1 MYVIPALLRRLIGLS
16 MFVLAVGLAFAQPLQ
31 AQRLKKANRASEKK
45 QDQLVLH
52 LQKHIGV
59 LAADSLEGRRTGTAG
74 EQKAIAYIRNFYEKL
89 GILPAN
95 LPTGYFQPFEVDEG
109 KTIGPS
115 SLSINGQQLEAGK
128 DFFPMVWSANGKLEG
143 QSTLALREAGQPWWH
158 DVKADIDANT
168 HNPHFVLEEQLKTV
182 AKTAA
187 AKGATALL
195 LFNSGTTPDSLAFN
209 KKDRSESAAIPV
221 IYVNTRAILPPSG
234 AKSQLQVAGEIALL
248 PKRRNGYNVAAFLNN
263 GAEKTIVLG
272 AHLDHLGYGEDENS
286 RHTGAPAIH
295 NGADDNASGTAA
307 LLELARLLKAQPI
320 AGANILFV
328 HFSGEELGLYGS
340 KYFADHCPVPTDQIL
355 AMINMDMV
363 GRLSDSSHALTV
375 GGVGTAAAW
384 PALLN
389 ASAHPEFLLKIDSS
403 GTGPSDHTSFYRK
416 NIPVLFFFTGLH
428 TDYHKP
434 SDDAQLI
441 NYTGE
446 ASIVRYIAEI
456 VKAIP
461 AQQANLAFTK
471 TREQSMGTGRF
482 KVSMGIMPDYTFAG
496 TGVRADGVIDGR
508 AAQKAGLQAGD
519 IIVQLGEHL
528 VTSVET
534 YMQALNRFEKGQ
546 ATTVTVKRGSEVK
559 ELPLTF

>member
-1 MYVIPALLRRLIGLS
+1 M
-16 MFVLAVGLAFAQPLQ
+16 
-31 AQRLKKANRASEKK
+31 
-45 QDQLVLH
+45 LH

-89 GILPAN
+89 GIPPAN

-109 KTIGPS
+109 KTMGS
-115 SLSINGQQLEAGK
+115 SALSIDGKPLEAGK
-128 DFFPMVWSANGKLEG
+128 DFFPMVWSANGKMDAH
-143 QSTLALREAGQPWWH
+143 SAPALREAGQPWWH
-158 DVKADIDANT
+158 DVKEDIDANAQ
-168 HNPHFVLEEQLKTV
+168 NPHFVLDEQLKTL

-187 AKGATALL
+187 SKGATALL
-195 LFNSGTTPDSLAFN
+195 LFNSGITPDSLAFN
-209 KKDRSESAAIPV
+209 KKDRSETATIPV
-221 IYVNTRAILPPSG
+221 VYVKTGAFLPTDN
-234 AKSQLQVAGEIALL
+234 AAQNQLHVAGEIALL

-340 KYFADHCPVPTDQIL
+340 KHFADHCPIPTNQIL

-363 GRLSDSSHALTV
+363 GRLSDSSRALTV
-375 GGVGTAAAW
+375 GGVGTATAW

-434 SDDAQLI
+434 SDDAQSI

-446 ASIVRYIAEI
+446 ALIVRYIAEI
-456 VKAIP
+456 VKGIP